1 MELKAK
7 DLGPLGPRHPG
18 DESDG
23 AEKITTEE
31 LEKWKETLE
40 EEEKREEMDPW
51 PCDWSGIWDI
61 GIIGIIGIIG
71 FHWIREIPDISA

>member
-1 MELKAK
+1 MLQACQPVHSNQF
-7 DLGPLGPRHPG
+7 DRSGMDWHQPFPG

-51 PCDWSGIWDI
+51 PPW
-61 GIIGIIGIIG
+61 
-71 FHWIREIPDISA
+71 PP

>member
-7 DLGPLGPRHPG
+7 DLGLGPRQPG

-51 PCDWSGIWDI
+51 PCD
-61 GIIGIIGIIG
+61 
-71 FHWIREIPDISA
+71 

>member
-7 DLGPLGPRHPG
+7 DLGPLGPRYPG

-51 PCDWSGIWDI
+51 PCD
-61 GIIGIIGIIG
+61 
-71 FHWIREIPDISA
+71 

>member
-1 MELKAK
+1 M
-7 DLGPLGPRHPG
+7 DWHQPFPG

-51 PCDWSGIWDI
+51 PPW
-61 GIIGIIGIIG
+61 
-71 FHWIREIPDISA
+71 PP